1 MSQLNTAER
10 GSTNQKGWVPVTPAE
25 RQAVREQLE
34 RILASPQFGRGKRCP
49 SLFQYIVDRTL
60 SGDAE
65 NLKERTL
72 GVQVFARTPDYDSN
86 ADPVVRVTA
95 GEVRKRIAQYYHEAG
110 HDDEI
115 RIDLPAGSYVAEF
128 HLHGRS
134 APPVEAARPKTKWR
148 IAAGAVVLVA
158 LTAAV
163 ALSEKPW
170 ATQSSLEAFWQP
182 VTNSETPVVICIGP
196 ADRQRSLAQAI
207 PSLGEAEPVDAQKAP
222 TVLDLLRFED
232 VALADA
238 TTLARVSRLMGAR
251 GKTVRVVGMAATT
264 RADLQAAPAVLIGG
278 FNNDWTMRVTR
289 ELRFSLEADWK
300 NNTFRITDRLNP
312 SRDDWRTD
320 MKLPFIKLARDYAVV
335 ARFRNPIG
343 ERSVVV
349 AAGLGQYGTLTAGE
363 VLTDARYMSKL
374 TDRLPAGWQQ
384 KNIEAVVTTRVID
397 GNCGPPEI
405 AGTWVW

>member
-10 GSTNQKGWVPVTPAE
+10 GSSNLRGWVPVTPAE
-25 RQAVREQLE
+25 QQVIREQLE

-49 SLFQYIVDRTL
+49 SLFRYIVDRTL

-65 NLKERTL
+65 HLKERTL
-72 GVQVFARTPDYDSN
+72 GVHVFGRAPDYDSN

-110 HDDEI
+110 REDEI

-128 HLHGRS
+128 HPHGRS
-134 APPVEAARPKTKWR
+134 APPAEIVRPKARWR
-148 IAAGAVVLVA
+148 IAVGAVVLVA
-158 LTAAV
+158 LSAAV
-163 ALSEKPW
+163 ALSQKPW
-170 ATQSSLEAFWQP
+170 GTQNSLEAFWQP
-182 VTNSETPVVICIGP
+182 VTSSDTPVVICIGP
-196 ADRQRSLAQAI
+196 ADRQRSLGPEI
-207 PSLGEAEPVDAQKAP
+207 PSLGQVEPVDGQKAP

-238 TTLARVSRLMGAR
+238 TTLARVSRLMGTR
-251 GKTVRVVGMAATT
+251 GKSVRVVGMATTT
-264 RADLQAAPAVLIGG
+264 RSDLQTAPAVLIGA
-278 FNNDWTMRVTR
+278 FNNDWTMRITR
-289 ELRFSLEADWK
+289 ELRFSFEADWK

-320 MKLPFIKLARDYAVV
+320 MKLPYMKLSWDYALV
-335 ARFRNPIG
+335 ARFKNPIG
-343 ERSVVV
+343 ERPVVV
-349 AAGLGQYGTLTAGE
+349 AGGLGQYGTLTAGE
-363 VLTDARYMSKL
+363 ILTDARYMSKL
-374 TDRLPAGWQQ
+374 IERLPAGWEQ